1 MHPEEIEKFCLKH
14 GFRPTPEQ
22 AGKLAEYTDTLG
34 KWNQKMNLVG
44 AQNPRCILDD
54 LIADSLYLYSFLN
67 SLSLPKAPLSLD
79 LGAGAGI
86 PGIPLRIIWEPG
98 TYYLIEIREKRVFF
112 LRHVLR
118 SLNLGDT
125 HVLREKAQN
134 LPGDLPGADI
144 VISRAFQPLEKL
156 LPLAENL
163 IRPRGRVIIMAN
175 SEPQDTPPAW
185 RTEAGLEYPAGHGF
199 RYLSSLVPKSAPN

>member
-14 GFRPTPEQ
+14 GFWPTPEQ
-22 AGKLAEYTDTLG
+22 AGKLAEYTGTLG

-44 AQNPRCILDD
+44 AQTPRCILDD

-98 TYYLIEIREKRVFF
+98 TYYLIEIREKRVYF
-112 LRHVLR
+112 LRHILR
-118 SLNLGDT
+118 SLNLEDT
-125 HVLREKAQN
+125 HVLRKKAQD
-134 LPGDLPGADI
+134 LPGGLPGADT
-144 VISRAFQPLEKL
+144 VISRAFQPLHKL
-156 LPLAENL
+156 LPLAQNI
-163 IRPRGRVIIMAN
+163 IRPQGRVIIMAN
-175 SEPQDTPPAW
+175 SEPEEIPPAW
-185 RTEAGLEYPAGHGF
+185 RTADQLEYPAGENS
-199 RYLSSLVPKSAPN
+199 RYLFSLVPKSAPS

>member
-1 MHPEEIEKFCLKH
+1 MRPEDIEKFCHKH

-22 AGKLAEYTDTLG
+22 AGKLAEYTGILG

-44 AQNPRCILDD
+44 AQTPRCILDD
-54 LIADSLYLYSFLN
+54 LISDSLYLYSFLHG
-67 SLSLPKAPLSLD
+67 LSLPKAPISLD

-86 PGIPLRIIWEPG
+86 PGIPLRIIWETG

-118 SLNLGDT
+118 SLHLKDT
-125 HVLREKAQN
+125 HVLRKKAQD
-134 LPGDLPGADI
+134 LPGDPGADI
-144 VISRAFQPLEKL
+144 IISRAFQPLQKL

-163 IRPRGRVIIMAN
+163 IRPRGRVIVMAN
-175 SEPQDTPPAW
+175 SEPRENPPGW
-185 RTEAGLEYPAGHGF
+185 RTEDRLEYPAGKSL
-199 RYLSSLVPKSAPN
+199 RYLFSLVPKSAPN